1 MKNQRIHVIHLPT
14 RMVDTTTSPLQIQ
27 SSQPCTLCGAY
38 QAFKHQAPQQCRF
51 ASTWFAP
58 NLRVMMQKRRSQH
71 AVVEGF
77 INQGSIVIA
86 WLLFLLHAS
95 FSSCHIILPFIRS
108 VCFTIFSL
116 DIAYWHKHHNHHS
129 AYPLEMFEH
138 LATTARR
145 CIAPASRAS
154 GSLHHVRKLR
164 ELTSTIIWNDPLGF
178 FFGTH
183 WGSGPYSELVLNL
196 EAVVAMPLVQQR
208 QKNIVGCL
216 APMQEKAAQETWIS
230 VAS

>member
-1 MKNQRIHVIHLPT
+1 MKSQRIHVIHLPT
-14 RMVDTTTSPLQIQ
+14 RMVDTTTSPLPIQ

-58 NLRVMMQKRRSQH
+58 NLSHQGDDAKEKGHS

-77 INQGSIVIA
+77 INQGSILIA
-86 WLLFLLHAS
+86 WLLCLLHAS
-95 FSSCHIILPFIRS
+95 FSSCHIILPFIGS

-154 GSLHHVRKLR
+154 RSLKITESEVEGIDIDHHLK
-164 ELTSTIIWNDPLGF
+164 
-178 FFGTH
+178 
-183 WGSGPYSELVLNL
+183 
-196 EAVVAMPLVQQR
+196 
-208 QKNIVGCL
+208 
-216 APMQEKAAQETWIS
+216 
-230 VAS
+230 